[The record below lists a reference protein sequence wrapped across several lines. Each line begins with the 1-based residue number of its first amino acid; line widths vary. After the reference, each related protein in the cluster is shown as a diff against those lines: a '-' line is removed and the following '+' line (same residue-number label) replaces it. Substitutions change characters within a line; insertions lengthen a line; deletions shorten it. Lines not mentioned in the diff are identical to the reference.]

1 MGDTTA
7 PITAVS
13 DKLLLMEGAI
23 GAAAAALAAFSIKQA
38 VGFQSATID
47 LQKVLSDTDGDIQHF
62 QQSAIDLSNTY
73 GVAAT
78 NVLQRTA
85 NLKQAGFS
93 AADALPL
100 TEEALKAVNITELN
114 SPAASQAFIR
124 ILKGFNEP
132 ASAAAHILD
141 GLNEISNHYATTAG
155 VLADAVA
162 RSSPIAKQAGF
173 DFDSLAGGLTPMIE
187 VFQDSE
193 KTSRAFNST
202 LQRLI
207 SDNPDVVQGLQA
219 LKVSQQDLNGQLRPG
234 KDILHD
240 IQEQW
245 HTLPDT
251 MRPVVAQLLSG
262 SDEAAKMV
270 IAFENLAKTTEITNV
285 AMNSAGSAN
294 KELETRMQ
302 ATEVQINKTVEAFKN
317 AA

>member
-73 GVAAT
+73 GVAAA
-78 NVLQRTA
+78 NVLQSTA
-85 NLKQAGFS
+85 SFKQAGFS
-93 AADALPL
+93 AADALKL
-100 TEEALKAVNITELN
+100 TEESLKAVNITELD
-114 SPAASQAFIR
+114 SADASQAFIR

-141 GLNEISNHYATTAG
+141 GLNEISNHYATTAAG

-173 DFDSLAGGLTPMIE
+173 DFDSLAGVLTPMIE

-207 SDNPDVVQGLQA
+207 SDNPDVIAGLQQ
-219 LKVSQQDLNGQLRPG
+219 LRVSQQDLNGQLRPG
-234 KDILHD
+234 K
-240 IQEQW
+240 
-245 HTLPDT
+245 
-251 MRPVVAQLLSG
+251 
-262 SDEAAKMV
+262 
-270 IAFENLAKTTEITNV
+270 
-285 AMNSAGSAN
+285 
-294 KELETRMQ
+294 
-302 ATEVQINKTVEAFKN
+302 
-317 AA
+317 